1 MKNEAASVYTYVS
14 YVTLLWWSWMMALRG
29 EHIRDLILPF
39 IACFSEYM
47 KIIAIFYYPV
57 LFYPLLACST
67 LQHKAGYV
75 FGTLLSFGHFG
86 ILLWQKFDCPKT
98 PEVRR
103 QWHFSILRW
112 ERGPSLCARVAALWD
127 FQGIKVLVCW
137 SFKGWITS
145 TFLLTDLQVLRSAR
159 ESASAG
165 LPRIPLCSVYF
176 AVCEWTEDW
185 RGEASAFRRHTDEA
199 EWNILAVIRVWTT
212 TTSKQLPGCLWCGW
226 RARSMNFNY
235 VKHNHDYCK
244 QLVQNREGL
253 TQRPWADYDDGGD
266 IFFFSTF
273 KHNNTTD
280 FFVFTADLIR
290 LNENQHFSSLNFE
303 TCASPWE
310 FHVFLFILVMKD
322 AVAHPLRRA
331 VCFDWSSQFYF
342 SRNESSQDL
351 KLHRMSQRNVL
362 VSLNRGWTRNDQQNW
377 IHDPLVHPVI

>member
-1 MKNEAASVYTYVS
+1 MLYDLTAQPTSWTRLKAKAWSWPSSDWCSASWQCWWSLPTPCLSAKTLRQTSKVDICMMKNEAASVYTYVS

-29 EHIRDLILPF
+29 AHIRDLILPF

-145 TFLLTDLQVLRSAR
+145 TFLLTDL
-159 ESASAG
+159 
-165 LPRIPLCSVYF
+165 
-176 AVCEWTEDW
+176 
-185 RGEASAFRRHTDEA
+185 
-199 EWNILAVIRVWTT
+199 
-212 TTSKQLPGCLWCGW
+212 
-226 RARSMNFNY
+226 
-235 VKHNHDYCK
+235 
-244 QLVQNREGL
+244 
-253 TQRPWADYDDGGD
+253 
-266 IFFFSTF
+266 
-273 KHNNTTD
+273 
-280 FFVFTADLIR
+280 
-290 LNENQHFSSLNFE
+290 
-303 TCASPWE
+303 
-310 FHVFLFILVMKD
+310 
-322 AVAHPLRRA
+322 
-331 VCFDWSSQFYF
+331 
-342 SRNESSQDL
+342 
-351 KLHRMSQRNVL
+351 
-362 VSLNRGWTRNDQQNW
+362 
-377 IHDPLVHPVI
+377 